1 MIKSF
6 KEPLS
11 QQMGKQG
18 KQRALFYKSNRG
30 PQEASIVLEFVHE
43 SSTSNTRVLLSNVAS
58 RL

>member
-6 KEPLS
+6 KEPVN

-30 PQEASIVLEFVHE
+30 PQEVSIVLKFVHE
-43 SSTSNTRVLLSNVAS
+43 SNTRVLLSNVVS